1 MRRPIGLVDIKHSM
15 NISCPYYYEYHYH
28 FLWSLVTHVMGEDET
43 QSSLEGSAL
52 EREQRN
58 RWEGESKEA
67 EKL

>member
-1 MRRPIGLVDIKHSM
+1 M